1 MAFKTMELGEITYG
15 KYRWKRR
22 RGGGKRERRRGY
34 GRSFQALQHIPM
46 MTPSTRIPGK
56 LSALICKMGT
66 CLGKYMGHHAE
77 LYKWKNT
84 VLISA
89 SKGK

>member
-1 MAFKTMELGEITYG
+1 MKEEEGRGEDGRGEGGRG
-15 KYRWKRR
+15 K
-22 RGGGKRERRRGY
+22 RGGGKREGGRGY
-34 GRSFQALQHIPM
+34 GQGFQALQHISM
-46 MTPSTRIPGK
+46 LKPSTWIPGK

-77 LYKWKNT
+77 LYKCKNT